1 MLICL
6 GAGKAPSQSL
16 KKEEQGY
23 PTRTGSYSLYEL
35 KVRRFS
41 RHCLRLCFK
50 FMLTNLRVVSVE
62 RGERLLLNPFEIK
75 IMLDILV

>member
-6 GAGKAPSQSL
+6 GAGKAQSHSL
-16 KKEEQGY
+16 KEEEQGY

-50 FMLTNLRVVSVE
+50 FMLTNLQ
-62 RGERLLLNPFEIK
+62 GGRLLLNPFEIK